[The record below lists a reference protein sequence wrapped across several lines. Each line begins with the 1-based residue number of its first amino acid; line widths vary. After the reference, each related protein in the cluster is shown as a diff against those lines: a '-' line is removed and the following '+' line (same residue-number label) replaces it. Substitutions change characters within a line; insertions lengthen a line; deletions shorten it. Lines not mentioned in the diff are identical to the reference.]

1 MLFLGEEEG
10 DVTALRGGELGLVDA
25 LEAEAVPEAGGGGDA
40 RLVAGVV
47 VEPRRGRLVLF
58 SGGGENYH
66 APLPVMQGRR
76 TSFQVWFG
84 CDCDDGG

>member
-1 MLFLGEEEG
+1 MY
-10 DVTALRGGELGLVDA
+10 VTYTNPIQVDA
-25 LEAEAVPEAGGGGDA
+25 LEAAPEAGGGAA
-40 RLVAGVV
+40 RLVAGAV

-66 APLPVMQGRR
+66 APLPVTQGRR

-84 CDCDDGG
+84 CDCDDDGVEQHVP